1 MTLLGVDI
9 GTTHIKAC
17 AYDETG
23 RFLGASYRDTPTR
36 RLRDGGAEYD
46 APSVE
51 RAAFEVIRQAAERFG
66 PLRAIGVA
74 SMAESGFLVDESGEP
89 LAPAIAWFDRR
100 TAPQA
105 ARWRDR
111 LDPLKVFSRTGLH
124 LAPQSSACKLEWHRE
139 HTPEAWSKAV
149 GWLGMAEYLVFRM
162 TGEKTTDPSLASRTM
177 LFDIERGKWDEE
189 LCDLAGV
196 PPDLLPPVYKAGTGP
211 GRLLATVAASRSIS
225 PDIPVVVCGHDHVCG
240 AFGAGAVKPGEVV
253 DSIGTAEAAL
263 ITLPEP
269 LLDETGYDLGLNTG
283 RHVLSGRFYLV
294 AGLPEAGGA
303 VDWLLRLLE
312 GSQKDLTRWTGEAAA
327 LAPGEGGVFLPNVR
341 GEDTRLSFH
350 GLGRESR
357 PEHLLRAVLEGLTL
371 KIDSDLKRAARAV
384 EVELSGI
391 TVLRGGARNGL
402 WRQLKADASGKVVHT
417 VSEPECVARGAALLA
432 GVGAGIFDGYESVPG
447 PAYEPQV
454 HEPAGDPAVYERL
467 YREGHRQLRERLG
480 SLHPVQ
486 RAVDGPEE

>member
-17 AYDETG
+17 AYDEVG

-36 RLRDGGAEYD
+36 RIRDGGAEYD
-46 APSVE
+46 APAVE
-51 RAAFEVIRQAAERFG
+51 RAAFAVIRQAAERFG
-66 PLRAIGVA
+66 PPRAIGVA

-89 LAPAIAWFDRR
+89 LAPAVAWFDRR

-105 ARWRDR
+105 ARWRER
-111 LDPLKVFSRTGLH
+111 LDPLEVFSRTGLH

-139 HTPEAWSKAV
+139 NTPEAWSKAV

-162 TGEKTTDPSLASRTM
+162 TGEKSTDPSLASRTM

-196 PPDLLPPVYKAGTGP
+196 PQDLLPPVYEAGAGP
-211 GRLLATVAASRSIS
+211 GRLLATVAASRSIP

-283 RHVLSGRFYLV
+283 RHVLPGRFYLV
-294 AGLPEAGGA
+294 AGLLEAGGA

-312 GSQKDLTRWTGEAAA
+312 GDEEDLARWTAEAAA
-327 LAPGEGGVFLPNVR
+327 LAPGEGGLFLPNVR
-341 GEDTRLSFH
+341 GKDAGLSLH
-350 GLGRESR
+350 GLGRESH
-357 PEHLLRAVLEGLTL
+357 PAHLLRAVLEGLTL
-371 KIDSDLKRAARAV
+371 KIDADLKRAARAV
-384 EVELSGI
+384 EVELSDI
-391 TVLRGGARNGL
+391 TMLGGGAKNGL

-432 GVGAGIFDGYESVPG
+432 GVGAGIFDGYESVPAPDYKPKVHKPEG
-447 PAYEPQV
+447 DAAFYEW
-454 HEPAGDPAVYERL
+454 L
-467 YREGHRQLRERLG
+467 YRERYRPLRERLG
-480 SLHPVQ
+480 SLCPVQ
-486 RAVDGPEE
+486 QAVDGPEG